1 MGLLDGGIEAI
12 FGAAF
17 SGLYLPATL
26 HRDGT
31 EPVYDGSGNITG
43 YSDAADISCRAQ
55 VDGATYAMRQAE
67 GYAEG
72 DMRIIVLSSG
82 LTVDITTDF
91 QITVSGKR
99 WSIAS
104 AERDAANSHWILRG
118 RASGPVEVGT

>member
-31 EPVYDGSGNITG
+31 VPVYDGEGNITG
-43 YSDAADISCRAQ
+43 YSNAASVACRAQ
-55 VDGATYAMRQAE
+55 IDAANYAMRQAQ
-67 GYAEG
+67 GFAEG
-72 DMRIIVLSSG
+72 DVRIIVLSSG
-82 LTVDITTDF
+82 LGVEITTDF

-99 WSIAS
+99 WMIAS
-104 AERDAANSHWILRG
+104 VERDAANSHYILRG
-118 RASGPVEVGT
+118 RRA